1 MKHCGNSC
9 FINEGVSCSKQA
21 WLHHMEDAP
30 LTLFPTETA
39 ASASPHHVIVLL
51 FSGPMAAHKE
61 TVRQLGQAPT
71 SSHYSFFHQS
81 QEDQLGNWRAQVSQ
95 LTLVS
100 HAVCP
105 ALSHKDGVPMCSPI
119 GTTHLSGAWWCSQ
132 QPLGTLWQWG
142 SSPWLPSGRH
152 CWRCRDLLSPE

>member
-1 MKHCGNSC
+1 MHPSH
-9 FINEGVSCSKQA
+9 SSPQKQ
-21 WLHHMEDAP
+21 LPVHP
-30 LTLFPTETA
+30 LTTSL
-39 ASASPHHVIVLL
+39 SSSSL
-51 FSGPMAAHKE
+51 GPW
-61 TVRQLGQAPT
+61 QLGQAPT
-71 SSHYSFFHQS
+71 SSHYLFFHQS